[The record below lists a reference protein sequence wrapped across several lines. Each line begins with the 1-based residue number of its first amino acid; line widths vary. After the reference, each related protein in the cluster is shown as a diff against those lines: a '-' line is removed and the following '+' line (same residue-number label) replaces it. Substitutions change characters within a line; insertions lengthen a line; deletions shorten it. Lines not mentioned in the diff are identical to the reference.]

1 MDLVNNNYQDFL
13 SLGGSLK
20 GGEEKIEEV
29 KLGLLGFWRDV
40 EGLKARVGSRKT
52 EIEVL
57 ISERRL
63 IQRDIQLGRTLLEVD
78 QRLSDLEEKL
88 MLVSVKDRIRKDS
101 AGSSDSGEESD
112 EEQGISLLRLQRHVH
127 RYVCIRRLMER
138 VGFEHPFILKQEDRT
153 LRIKKTVLLDL
164 TTALKQAQNPD
175 NINQSRVLKLLKIYS
190 DMGEIGEAIRLLKE
204 GKKRS

>member
-1 MDLVNNNYQDFL
+1 MNNNYQDFL

-29 KLGLLGFWRDV
+29 KLGLLGFRRDV

-57 ISERRL
+57 IGERRL

-78 QRLSDLEEKL
+78 QRLSDLEENL
-88 MLVSVKDRIRKDS
+88 MLVSIKDRFRNDS

-112 EEQGISLLRLQRHVH
+112 EEQGISLLRLQRHAH
-127 RYVCIRRLMER
+127 RYVCVRRLMER
-138 VGFEHPFILKQEDRT
+138 VGFEHPFILKQEDRK
-153 LRIKKTVLLDL
+153 LRIKNTVLLDL
-164 TTALKQAQNPD
+164 TTTLKQAQNPD
-175 NINQSRVLKLLKIYS
+175 NVNQSRVLKLLEIYS
-190 DMGEIGEAIRLLKE
+190 DMGEVGEAIRLLKE
-204 GKKRS
+204 GKRRL